1 MKLTIQNQVDSNII
15 SIQKS
20 IANNLQNND
29 LFVSDKTD
37 TATSNRSSMITG
49 ISIEDAIAR
58 IALLSILPVLSI
70 RLTPPLFSVSYES
83 EYRSFNCNDPV
94 YKAHRSCNIIVVFFH
109 LELLGILVHLS
120 LMGTH

>member
-37 TATSNRSSMITG
+37 TATNV
-49 ISIEDAIAR
+49 
-58 IALLSILPVLSI
+58 SILQPPIPFADAKYVFDNSSYVAKCCRILAKDIVLNK
-70 RLTPPLFSVSYES
+70 LTLSK
-83 EYRSFNCNDPV
+83 NDETK
-94 YKAHRSCNIIVVFFH
+94 YD
-109 LELLGILVHLS
+109 
-120 LMGTH
+120 